1 MNRIRTLVIFSLIV
15 LLVNCSKKD
24 KGSSTHAKVSFA
36 DSTVVAIV
44 NGEAIHYDDVK
55 QVISQFLNQLGKD
68 VNQFQHLASDTMLWN
83 DALDWMI
90 SLKLLTQEAKRLDI
104 KADSNE
110 VRLALSNIKR
120 RFPNEQKFFEAL
132 QQSNLTLEQF
142 QINLAQ
148 ELTVQKLLE
157 QQIASQIK
165 DVTDDEALKY
175 YQDHGEELMQP
186 EQIRVH
192 HILFKVSETADPEKV
207 KAVEAKAQRV
217 LDRIKKGEDFE
228 TLARQY
234 SEDPASALRGGNIGF
249 FSRGDMI
256 KNFEDAAFALKV
268 GQVSDLV
275 RTQLGFHII
284 RLDERKSSQKMPFE
298 EVKLAI
304 KARLKQEQSNALFQ
318 QYVAALKSK
327 AEIKLRGKA

>member
-1 MNRIRTLVIFSLIV
+1 MGRIRIVVIFGLV
-15 LLVNCSKKD
+15 ALLLSCSKKD
-24 KGSSTHAKVSFA
+24 KDTTKRAKASFA

-44 NGEAIHYDDVK
+44 NGEAIHYDDVNH
-55 QVISQFLNQLGKD
+55 VISQFLNQLGKD
-68 VNQFQHLASDTMLWN
+68 VNQFQHLASDSMLWN
-83 DALDWMI
+83 DALEWMI
-90 SLKLLTQEAKRLDI
+90 SLKLLTQEAKRLDV

-110 VRLALSNIKR
+110 VRLALASIKR
-120 RFPNEQKFFEAL
+120 RFPNEQRFFEVL

-142 QINLAQ
+142 QTNLAQ

-165 DVTDDEALKY
+165 DITDEEAMKY
-175 YQDHGEELMQP
+175 YQEHGEELMQP

-207 KAVEAKAQRV
+207 RSVEAKAKRV
-217 LDRIKKGEDFE
+217 LERIRRGEDFE

-284 RLDERKSSQKMPFE
+284 RLDERKTSKKMPFE

-304 KARLKQEQSNALFQ
+304 KARLRQEQSNALFQ
-318 QYVAALKSK
+318 QYVESLKSK

>member
-1 MNRIRTLVIFSLIV
+1 MGRIRTFAIFVLIA
-15 LLVNCSKKD
+15 LLLTCSKKD
-24 KGSSTHAKVSFA
+24 KDPSRRAKASFA

-44 NGEAIHYDDVK
+44 NGEAIHYDDVNR
-55 QVISQFLNQLGKD
+55 VISQFLNQLGKD
-68 VNQFQHLASDTMLWN
+68 MNQFQHLASDSMLWH
-83 DALDWMI
+83 DALEWMI
-90 SLKLLTQEAKRLDI
+90 SLKLLTQEAKRLNV

-110 VRLALSNIKR
+110 VQLALVSIKR
-120 RFPNEQKFFEAL
+120 RFPNEQRFFDVL

-142 QINLAQ
+142 QTNLAQ

-157 QQIASQIK
+157 QQIASQLK
-165 DVTDDEALKY
+165 DITDEEALKY
-175 YQDHGEELMQP
+175 YQEHGEELMQP

-207 KAVEAKAQRV
+207 RSVESKAMRV
-217 LDRIKKGEDFE
+217 LERIRKGEDFE

-298 EVKLAI
+298 EVKLPI

-318 QYVAALKSK
+318 QYVEALKSK